1 MTMERLIDA
10 DKLLKTPLRI
20 VGEIGGKYHCETIP
34 VKVID
39 KAPTIN
45 PEDLQPHGKWES
57 VENPIW
63 PAHSHDKC
71 SVCGWWNTRNA
82 LCYDGGHKP
91 GHSLNYCPNCGARM
105 REGIGHEVN

>member
-1 MTMERLIDA
+1 MRLIDA

-45 PEDLQPHGKWES
+45 PEDLWPHGKNMTQMHASDEF
-57 VENPIW
+57 I
-63 PAHSHDKC
+63 C
-71 SVCGWWNTRNA
+71 SVCGVVIQDMARYSPEDEMYYEYEPNF
-82 LCYDGGHKP
+82 
-91 GHSLNYCPNCGARM
+91 CPNCGARM
-105 REGIGHEVN
+105 SEEM

>member
-1 MTMERLIDA
+1 MRLIDA

-45 PEDLQPHGKWES
+45 PEDLQPHGHWIEYPTGGL
-57 VENPIW
+57 VC
-63 PAHSHDKC
+63 SHC
-71 SVCGWWNTRNA
+71 HR
-82 LCYDGGHKP
+82 YKP
-91 GHSLNYCPNCGARM
+91 DEWRSMCCPNCGARM
-105 REGIGHEVN
+105 REEARP